1 VRAAVVPDLGGGVR
15 YLVVMSWRWAFAVV
29 GAALICAI
37 ALPAAA
43 RPSEEV
49 EPRGKKARVVAHGAA
64 VVAADEGAR
73 AEARALARLIYAD
86 ARLRPNIDERDAQVL
101 AGQPPPAADV
111 GEDGQP
117 VDEKAA
123 ARAELASVIKTLATA
138 ERVVQ
143 RRLLTGAGE
152 ELAVELVVLVSSG
165 ADGPSAAVLRVSE
178 SRFLSVTLAPKRR
191 TPPPAP
197 PTDPAGSPTGNEA
210 SASWDWSDAVAMM
223 RGLLTRPP
231 PGPRP
236 KPAVKPSGK
245 PVLGEDGEKADED
258 DDSVDLLTSPWFW
271 GGLGVVVAVGVT
283 VLVLSQTVFDE
294 SDTVMLEGKVSP

>member
-1 VRAAVVPDLGGGVR
+1 VR
-15 YLVVMSWRWAFAVV
+15 YLVDMSWRWIFAVV
-29 GAALICAI
+29 GVAFICAI
-37 ALPAAA
+37 ALPAVAK
-43 RPSEEV
+43 PSEEA
-49 EPRGKKARVVAHGAA
+49 EPARKKARVTARGAV

-73 AEARALARLIYAD
+73 AETRALARLIYAD
-86 ARLRPNIDERDAQVL
+86 ARLRPHIDERDAQVL
-101 AGQPPPAADV
+101 AGEPPPAADV
-111 GEDGQP
+111 GEDGLP

-123 ARAELASVIKTLATA
+123 ARAELASVIKTLATV

-152 ELAVELVVLVSSG
+152 ELAVELVVLVSTSS
-165 ADGPSAAVLRVSE
+165 DGPSARVLRVSE

-191 TPPPAP
+191 VPPASASNASAGL
-197 PTDPAGSPTGNEA
+197 PAGGEA
-210 SASWDWSDAVAMM
+210 SVSWDWSDAVAMM

-236 KPAVKPSGK
+236 KPAVKPNGK
-245 PVLGEDGEKADED
+245 PILDQDAEKADEG

-294 SDTVMLEGKVSP
+294 SDTVVLEGQVSP